1 MTAPSVRSRRS
12 ASPERALVAVAVA
25 LALLVAACGTGDDA
39 EADPAG
45 SPTVPGDVGAAGAG
59 ADPAGGVTGT
69 VTVFAAASLTDVF
82 AAVGE
87 AFEEAHPEA
96 SVTFSFGPSSGL
108 VTQVIEGA
116 PADVVAT
123 ASEATMDE
131 LVEADVLDGEPV
143 PFATNGLEIAV
154 PPGNPGDVDG
164 LADLADEDLVV
175 ALCAEEVPC
184 GAFAREALEGAGVE
198 PAVDSEEQDVRALLT
213 KVEAGEVDAGI
224 VYRTDVVAAG
234 DDVEGIA
241 IPADDDVEATYPV
254 AVPAGAGDVDAA
266 QAFVDLLLSD
276 EGRALLADAG
286 FGPP

>member
-1 MTAPSVRSRRS
+1 MTAPSVRPRRS
-12 ASPERALVAVAVA
+12 ASPGRALVAVAVA
-25 LALLVAACGTGDDA
+25 LLLAACGTGDDA

-45 SPTVPGDVGAAGAG
+45 STTVPGDVGAAGAG
-59 ADPAGGVTGT
+59 ADPAGGVRGT

-82 AAVGE
+82 AEVAT

-131 LVEADVLDGEPV
+131 LVEADVLDGDPV

-154 PPGNPGDVDG
+154 PPGNPGDVEG

-184 GAFAREALEGAGVE
+184 GTFARQALATAGVE
-198 PAVDSEEQDVRALLT
+198 PAIDSEEQDVRALLT
-213 KVEAGEVDAGI
+213 KVAADEVDAGI

-234 DDVEGIA
+234 DGVEGIA

-266 QAFVDLLLSD
+266 HAFVDLLLSD